1 VPYLQSPIYD
11 AVLLR
16 KFLLRFILLKNS
28 NYTEFGWGFTRAPQE
43 LTDELRAAIF
53 EGLPNARLEGM
64 F

>member
-1 VPYLQSPIYD
+1 MPFLQYD
-11 AVLLR
+11 SVLLR
-16 KFLLRFILLKNS
+16 KFLLHFLLLKNS
-28 NYTEFGWGFTRAPQE
+28 NYTEFGWGLTQARQE

>member
-1 VPYLQSPIYD
+1 MPRLTPIYD

-16 KFLLRFILLKNS
+16 KFLLHFLLLKNS
-28 NYTEFGWGFTRAPQE
+28 NYTEFGWGLTHAPQE
-43 LTDELRAAIF
+43 LTEELRAAIF